1 MPGGIEGLL
10 VGIEKICMEVRRGDI
25 PSSEEDRI
33 VSPFYQGRGGF
44 IKKLLSGDGGGIP
57 PDHLFKAHELL
68 ILRGR
73 YRICLEPLQ
82 RIASSSGI
90 RDLVLKLAL
99 ARAGNAALDHSIPLD
114 MEPIV
119 SALGLSERSAPGR
132 RSGKKV
138 DPLLNVEM
146 KMLASRLLEA
156 SARNVESDNLA
167 RGMSKGMF
175 RYIGMAI
182 SSAEELVSI
191 DAGIG
196 AYHLARCGMIEA
208 EQHLGLGDY
217 ASAQRGFASALET
230 ARRSGFPYLE
240 IRALNVLART
250 VESEDEGAD
259 LLRRAAELSK
269 NIRNGTEEA
278 RAYVELHETECIIAE
293 GDRSGAK
300 MIMARKARSM
310 DDAAKGLLPDDPG
323 SYTEARA
330 RAALWMA
337 RADDYG
343 GGANAVREALDHL
356 KRHPDEDIECALL
369 STAVL
374 IHMRSGDRRR
384 AKRALLD
391 LIARRPVKNHHEAFM
406 ILKEAVSG
414 QDWLRS
420 DPDTSE
426 LFDEEIAYSIDR
438 SAVEEIIRRA
448 RDAFPNEFGAM
459 LLGIPYITHIE
470 PVLEGA
476 GGKTSFMFS
485 LFNRLSQRAVQGEG
499 VVHSHPS
506 GSARPSKADLSM
518 FSRFPGINLI
528 IGYPFSEDSIAAYD
542 RLGNRVKLKIVDQA
556 VYEQI

>member
-1 MPGGIEGLL
+1 MEARRGSIPSATEERIVFPFDKRPGGFL
-10 VGIEKICMEVRRGDI
+10 
-25 PSSEEDRI
+25 
-33 VSPFYQGRGGF
+33 
-44 IKKLLSGDGGGIP
+44 KKLLSGDGGGVT
-57 PDHLFKAHELL
+57 PDQLFQAHELL

-82 RIASSSGI
+82 RIASSAGI
-90 RDLVLKLAL
+90 RDRVLKLAL

-119 SALGLSERSAPGR
+119 SALGLSERTAPGS
-132 RSGKKV
+132 RSGRKV
-138 DPLLNVEM
+138 DPLLNAEM

-156 SARNVESDNLA
+156 SALNVESDNLA
-167 RGMSKGMF
+167 RGMRDGMF
-175 RYIGMAI
+175 RYIGMAA
-182 SSAEELVSI
+182 SSAEELISI

-196 AYHLARCGMIEA
+196 AYHLARCEMIEA
-208 EQHLGLGDY
+208 ELRLGLDEY
-217 ASAQRGFASALET
+217 ASAQRGFTSVIDRAD
-230 ARRSGFPYLE
+230 RSGFPYLE
-240 IRALNVLART
+240 IRALVALART
-250 VESEDEGAD
+250 VESGGEAAE
-259 LLRRAAELSK
+259 LLRRAAELSS
-269 NIRNGTEEA
+269 NIRNGTEES
-278 RAYVELHETECIIAE
+278 RANVELRELECVMAE
-293 GDRSGAK
+293 GDGSGAK

-310 DDAAKGLLPDDPG
+310 NDAAKDLLPDDPG
-323 SYTEARA
+323 SYIEARA

-337 RADDYG
+337 RADDHR
-343 GGANAVREALDHL
+343 GGANAVREALGHI
-356 KRHPDEDIECALL
+356 KKHPNDDIECALL

-391 LIARRPVKNHHEAFM
+391 LIARRPVKNHPEAYT

-438 SAVEEIIRRA
+438 SAVEEIVRRA

-459 LLGIPYITHIE
+459 LRGIPHITHIE

-476 GGKTSFMFS
+476 GGRASFMFS
-485 LFNRLSQRAVQGEG
+485 LFDRLSQRAVQGEG

-542 RLGNRVKLKIVDQA
+542 RLGNRVKLNIEDRTV
-556 VYEQI
+556 